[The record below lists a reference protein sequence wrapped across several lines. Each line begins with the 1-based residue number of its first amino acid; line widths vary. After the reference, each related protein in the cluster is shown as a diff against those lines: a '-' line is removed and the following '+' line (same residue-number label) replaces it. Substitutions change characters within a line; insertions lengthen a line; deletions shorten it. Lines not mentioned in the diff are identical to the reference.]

1 MIMRT
6 IAITNHKGGSAKTT
20 TAVNLGAALAEQGR
34 RVLIIDMDPQGS
46 ATSWLGVQNAHY
58 NVARAIRGDADLAE
72 LVHETTAEGVQLVPS
87 SPTLIANA
95 SLQESDVALGF
106 MRAMDRLPSVW
117 DLVLVDCPP
126 TLGYLAVAPL
136 AACQGVLIPVEA
148 HVLALA
154 GLASL
159 MTMTERVRSR
169 LNPGLR
175 IEGILACRINATTHS
190 RLVVERIG
198 ESYPGLFMHTQV
210 RESIRLAEAPG
221 FHLPISRYAPASTGD
236 EDYRAAAD
244 ELVQR
249 IEGQPVEV
257 AVPARSR
264 SVLSRVV
271 DTVRSRP
278 WLRDP
283 AVARSSTDGGHH
295 TDARR

>member
-1 MIMRT
+1 MRT

-46 ATSWLGVQNAHY
+46 ASAWLGVPDASF
-58 NVARAIRGDADLAE
+58 NVTRAIRGNADLAE
-72 LVHETTAEGVQLVPS
+72 LVHETTARGVQLIPS

-95 SLQESDVALGF
+95 SQQESDVALGF
-106 MRAMDRLPSVW
+106 MRAMDRLPPIW
-117 DLVLVDCPP
+117 DVVLVDCPP

-136 AACQGVLIPVEA
+136 ASCQGVLVPVEA

-159 MTMTERVRSR
+159 VALTERVRSR
-169 LNPGLR
+169 LNPGLQ

-190 RLVVERIG
+190 RLVVERIQ
-198 ESYPGLFMHTQV
+198 ESYPGLCMRTQV

-221 FHLPISRYAPASTGD
+221 FRLPISQFAPGSSGD
-236 EDYRAAAD
+236 EDYRAAAH

-249 IEGQPVEV
+249 LEGAAREPAYV
-257 AVPARSR
+257 APPQ

-278 WLRDP
+278 WVRHS
-283 AVARSSTDGGHH
+283 AVARAPSDGGI
-295 TDARR
+295 DRSPPR

>member
-46 ATSWLGVQNAHY
+46 ATSWLGVQNPHY
-58 NVARAIRGDADLAE
+58 SVARAIRGDADLAE
-72 LVHETTAEGVQLVPS
+72 LVHETTAPGVQLVPS
-87 SPTLIANA
+87 SPTLIAHA
-95 SLQESDVALGF
+95 SLPESDVALGF
-106 MRAMDRLPSVW
+106 MRAMDRLLPMW
-117 DLVLVDCPP
+117 DVVLVDCPP

-136 AACQGVLIPVEA
+136 AACQSVLVPIEA

-169 LNPGLR
+169 LNPSLR
-175 IEGILACRINATTHS
+175 IEGILGCRINGTTHS

-198 ESYPGLFMHTQV
+198 ESYPELFMRTQV
-210 RESIRLAEAPG
+210 RESVRLAEAPG
-221 FHLPISRYAPASTGD
+221 FHLPITRYAPGSTGD
-236 EDYRAAAD
+236 EDYRSAAD

-249 IEGQPVEV
+249 LEGQPVEPP
-257 AVPARSR
+257 VPARSR

-271 DTVRSRP
+271 DSVKSRP
-278 WLRDP
+278 WLREP
-283 AVARSSTDGGHH
+283 PGTHPSTDGGSH
-295 TDARR
+295 TDSRR